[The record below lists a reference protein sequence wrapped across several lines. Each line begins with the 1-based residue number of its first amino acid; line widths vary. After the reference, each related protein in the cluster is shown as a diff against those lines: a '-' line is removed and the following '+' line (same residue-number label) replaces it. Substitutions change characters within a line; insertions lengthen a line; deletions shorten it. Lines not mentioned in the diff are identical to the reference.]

1 MADELGCQAFFET
14 SAKSGENVDDAVLAM
29 VLALRKETKE
39 RKLDITSSFLVIIRL
54 ISRFRGGG
62 SRIKEDAG

>member
-54 ISRFRGGG
+54 ISWFRGGG

>member
-39 RKLDITSSFLVIIRL
+39 RKLDIASSFLMIFRL

>member
-14 SAKSGENVDDAVLAM
+14 SAKSGENVDGAVLAM

-39 RKLDITSSFLVIIRL
+39 RKLDIASSFLMIFRL